1 MGCLFFVFAWS
12 GSTLVALLALAAFG
26 VANGFTEVVM
36 MTAIHQEAAATYQ
49 GRVFG
54 IGSTVWRTTML
65 GAVALAP
72 AINAIASPAA
82 AITVAAAA
90 LIVGAVVV
98 QLTLRPSLQTA
109 AAAA

>member
-1 MGCLFFVFAWS
+1 
-12 GSTLVALLALAAFG
+12 
-26 VANGFTEVVM
+26 
-36 MTAIHQEAAATYQ
+36 
-49 GRVFG
+49 
-54 IGSTVWRTTML
+54 ML

-90 LIVGAVVV
+90 LIVGAIVV
-98 QLTLRPSLQTA
+98 QVMLRPSLQTA